1 MNGAILLLLAMAWLV
16 AAYVWYGK
24 RTIQRRLMEP
34 LDGEG
39 TPAVTK
45 NDGVDFCP
53 AHPMVLFGHHFS
65 SIAGAGPIVG
75 PIIAAAAFGWGPA
88 LLWPLLGGVFIGAVH
103 DYLALM
109 ISVRHGGTSIPDIAD
124 RYVSRR
130 ARLLFMIFVELALIL
145 VVAVFAAITAK
156 MFVTTPEIVIPT
168 FGAIPVAMVFGLFQY
183 RWNTGGPLWLRTLLA
198 FGALVALIYIGF
210 IVPVSLP
217 LAADTAYV
225 AWFMALMI
233 YGYFASVLPVW
244 ILLQPRD
251 YISSW
256 VLIAGTLLALIGI
269 VVTRPDMSLALTGDA
284 VTAAAGAK
292 LPLFFRWSDPEVG
305 PIVPFLFIIIA
316 CGAISGFHS
325 IIAGGTTSKQL
336 TKEKDAMLVSF
347 GAMLT
352 ESLIAVIAVIAA
364 AGALF
369 WVGEGSL
376 TAVMKSASPIGVFGA
391 GFGRFTEFL
400 FGPKVGVLVGIT
412 MINIFVMTT
421 LDTTVRLGR
430 FLTVEMAGGAFPI
443 LKRNRHLATLIP
455 IVPAFLLGVSGGWK
469 TVWPVFGAANQLVG
483 ALVFIILTSYLYSR
497 GKPIRYTLW
506 ATIFMLVM
514 TVGALLFLAH
524 GYLFGEKSQY
534 VLGVISVVL
543 VILAVMMAAEGAK
556 LVTRNRSSRRV
567 D

>member
-1 MNGAILLLLAMAWLV
+1 MNGAVLLLLAAAWLV
-16 AAYVWYGK
+16 VAYVWYGK

-39 TPAVTK
+39 TPAVVK

-75 PIIAAAAFGWGPA
+75 PIMAAAAFGWGPA

-109 ISVRHGGTSIPDIAD
+109 LSVRHGGTSIPDIAD

-145 VVAVFAAITAK
+145 VVTVFAAITAK
-156 MFVTTPEIVIPT
+156 MFVTTPEIIIPT

-183 RWNTGGPLWLRTLLA
+183 RWAGVGGPLWLRTLLA
-198 FGALVALIYIGF
+198 FGALVGLIYVGF
-210 IVPVSLP
+210 FVPLSLP
-217 LAADTAYV
+217 LDSDTAYM
-225 AWFMALMI
+225 AWFVALMV
-233 YGYFASVLPVW
+233 YGYFASILPVW
-244 ILLQPRD
+244 LLLQPRD

-269 VVTRPDMSLALTGDA
+269 AVTHPEMSLALTGDIA
-284 VTAAAGAK
+284 AAAGEK
-292 LPLFFRWSDPEVG
+292 LPFFFRWSDPEVG

-316 CGAISGFHS
+316 CGAVSGFHS

-336 TKEKDAMLVSF
+336 TREKDALLVSF

-352 ESLIAVIAVIAA
+352 ESIIAVIAVIAA

-369 WVGEGSL
+369 WAGEGSL
-376 TAVMKSASPIGVFGA
+376 TAVMKSGSPIGVFGA
-391 GFGRFTEFL
+391 GFGKFTEFL
-400 FGPKVGVLVGIT
+400 FGPKVGALIGIT

-443 LKRNRHLATLIP
+443 LKRNRHLATLVP
-455 IVPAFLLGVSGGWK
+455 IIPAFLLGVSGGWK
-469 TVWPVFGAANQLVG
+469 TIWPVFGAANQLVG

-506 ATIFMLVM
+506 ATLFMLAM
-514 TVGALLFLAH
+514 TVGALLLLAY
-524 GYLFGEKSQY
+524 GYFFGEKHQY
-534 VLGVISVVL
+534 MLGVISVVL
-543 VILAVMMAAEGAK
+543 VALAVMMAAEGTK
-556 LVTRNRSSRRV
+556 LIFRARSAA
-567 D
+567 

>member
-1 MNGAILLLLAMAWLV
+1 MNGAILLLLSAAWLV

-24 RTIQRRLMEP
+24 KTIQRRLMEP

-39 TPAVTK
+39 TPAVVR

-103 DYLALM
+103 DYLSLM
-109 ISVRHGGTSIPDIAD
+109 LSVRHGGTSIPDIAD

-145 VVAVFAAITAK
+145 VVTVFAAITAK

-168 FGAIPVAMVFGLFQY
+168 FGAIPVAMFFGLTQY
-183 RWNTGGPLWLRTLLA
+183 RIRECAALWLRTLFA
-198 FGALVALIYIGF
+198 FGALVGLIYLGF
-210 IVPVSLP
+210 LVP
-217 LAADTAYV
+217 LALPMSADTAYLL
-225 AWFMALMI
+225 WFVALMLYA
-233 YGYFASVLPVW
+233 YGASILPVW
-244 ILLQPRD
+244 LLLQPRD

-256 VLIAGTLLALIGI
+256 VLIAGTMLALVGI
-269 VVTRPDMSLALTGDA
+269 AVTMPEMSLSLTGDL
-284 VTAAAGAK
+284 TAAAGEK
-292 LPLFFRWSDPEVG
+292 LPFFFRWSDPEVG

-316 CGAISGFHS
+316 CGAVSGFHS

-336 TKEKDAMLVSF
+336 SREKDALFVSF

-376 TAVMKSASPIGVFGA
+376 TAVMKGGSPIGVFGA
-391 GFGRFTEFL
+391 GFGKFTEFL
-400 FGPKVGVLVGIT
+400 FGPKIGALVGIT

-430 FLTVEMAGGAFPI
+430 FLTVEMAGDAFPV

-455 IVPAFLLGVSGGWK
+455 IIPAFLLGVSGGWK
-469 TVWPVFGAANQLVG
+469 AIWPVFGAANQLVG

-506 ATIFMLVM
+506 ATLFMLAM
-514 TVGALLFLAH
+514 TVGALLLLAYGYFL
-524 GYLFGEKSQY
+524 GEKHQY
-534 VLGVISVVL
+534 MLGVISIVL
-543 VILAVMMAAEGAK
+543 VALAVMMAAEGAK
-556 LVTRNRSSRRV
+556 LIFRARSAV
-567 D
+567 

>member
-1 MNGAILLLLAMAWLV
+1 MNGAILLLFAAAWLIV
-16 AAYVWYGK
+16 AYLWYGK
-24 RTIQRRLMEP
+24 RTIQRRLMDP

-39 TPAVTK
+39 TPAVTR

-109 ISVRHGGTSIPDIAD
+109 VSVRHGGTSIPDIAD

-130 ARLLFMIFVELALIL
+130 ARLLFMLFVELALIL

-183 RWNTGGPLWLRTLLA
+183 RWSGVGGPLWLRTLLA
-198 FGALVALIYIGF
+198 FGALVGLIYVGF
-210 IVPVSLP
+210 LVPFALP
-217 LAADTAYV
+217 LDGEIAYAV
-225 AWFMALMI
+225 WFVALMV
-233 YGYFASVLPVW
+233 YGYFASILPVW

-256 VLIAGTLLALIGI
+256 VLIVGTALALIGI
-269 VVTRPDMSLALTGDA
+269 VVTMPDMSLSLTGDLSAA
-284 VTAAAGAK
+284 VGQK
-292 LPLFFRWSDPEVG
+292 LPFFFRWSDPEVG
-305 PIVPFLFIIIA
+305 PLVPFLFIVIA

-336 TKEKDAMLVSF
+336 ANEKDALLVSF

-376 TAVMKSASPIGVFGA
+376 TAVMKSGSPIGVFGA
-391 GFGRFTEFL
+391 GFGKFTEFL
-400 FGPKVGVLVGIT
+400 FGPKIGVLVGIA

-430 FLTVEMAGGAFPI
+430 FLTVEMAGEVFPI
-443 LKRNRHLATLIP
+443 LKRNRHLATLVPIIP
-455 IVPAFLLGVSGGWK
+455 SFLLGVSGGWK

-483 ALVFIILTSYLYSR
+483 ALVFVILTSYLYSR
-497 GKPIRYTLW
+497 GKPIRFTLW
-506 ATIFMLVM
+506 ATLFMLLM
-514 TVGALLFLAH
+514 TIGALLLLAW
-524 GYLFGEKSQY
+524 GYFFGSPPQY
-534 VLGVISVVL
+534 VLGSISVAL
-543 VILAVMMAAEGAK
+543 IFLALLMAIEGVK
-556 LVTRNRSSRRV
+556 LFSRVRSS

>member
-1 MNGAILLLLAMAWLV
+1 MNGAILLLFATAWLV
-16 AAYVWYGK
+16 VAYLWYGK

-39 TPAVTK
+39 TPAVAR

-109 ISVRHGGTSIPDIAD
+109 VSVRHGGTSIPDIAD

-130 ARLLFMIFVELALIL
+130 ARMLFMIFVELALIL

-168 FGAIPVAMVFGLFQY
+168 FGAIPIAMLFGLFQY
-183 RWNTGGPLWLRTLLA
+183 RWSGVGGSLWLRTILA
-198 FGALVALIYIGF
+198 FGALVGLIYLGF
-210 IVPVSLP
+210 LVPLSLSVN
-217 LAADTAYV
+217 ADTAYLF
-225 AWFMALMI
+225 WFVALMLYA
-233 YGYFASVLPVW
+233 YGASILPVW

-269 VVTRPDMSLALTGDA
+269 LVTMPDMSLSLSGDLA
-284 VTAAAGAK
+284 SVAGEK
-292 LPLFFRWSDPEVG
+292 LPFFFRWSDPEAG
-305 PIVPFLFIIIA
+305 PLVPFLFIVIA

-336 TKEKDAMLVSF
+336 AKEKDALLVSF

-376 TAVMKSASPIGVFGA
+376 TAVMKSGSPIGVFGA
-391 GFGRFTEFL
+391 GFGKFTEFL
-400 FGPKVGVLVGIT
+400 FGPKIGVLVGIT

-430 FLTVEMAGGAFPI
+430 FLTVEMGGGAFPI
-443 LKRNRHLATLIP
+443 LKRNRHLATLVP

-506 ATIFMLVM
+506 ATLFMLL
-514 TVGALLFLAH
+514 TTIGALLLLAWGYFL
-524 GYLFGEKSQY
+524 GSPPQY
-534 VLGVISVVL
+534 VLGSISVAL
-543 VILAVMMAAEGAK
+543 ILLALLMAMEGVK
-556 LVTRNRSSRRV
+556 LFSRVRSRA
-567 D
+567 